1 MRRLLSVLRKDMS
14 RPRVVNGTLLA
25 AGRGPVVTA
34 DEVIAASLEGATAK
48 EAAKL
53 TKSHAKRVREAKA
66 EKKKSLGSIAARA
79 KRAKQQERQEKFLR
93 KRWDEIASDAAA
105 DGACRLRAMGLLAS
119 TAAKLRR
126 RTLASRAHRGAPPPL
141 SPYELWRVVS
151 AEAAEV
157 GNQRL
162 RGCVE

>member
-1 MRRLLSVLRKDMS
+1 MRRLTSVLRKDMS
-14 RPRVVNGTLLA
+14 RPRGVNGTLLA
-25 AGRGPVVTA
+25 AGRGLVVTA
-34 DEVIAASLEGATAK
+34 DEVIAASSEGATAK
-48 EAAKL
+48 EPAML
-53 TKSHAKRVREAKA
+53 TRSHAKRAHEAKA
-66 EKKKSLGSIAARA
+66 KKEKSLESIAARA
-79 KRAKQQERQEKFLR
+79 KRAKLQEKQDKFLR
-93 KRWDEIASDAAA
+93 KTWDEIASDAAA